1 MKADKTHKAGKVEIE
16 SQSVSSKVVK
26 QKQQL
31 YVAVF
36 MNINI
41 RSEDGEKVKKWMV
54 QFERAKWAAF
64 VFEVD
69 SFFMRHILSLFVV
82 LK

>member
-41 RSEDGEKVKKWMV
+41 RSEDGEKVKK
-54 QFERAKWAAF
+54 
-64 VFEVD
+64 
-69 SFFMRHILSLFVV
+69 
-82 LK
+82 

>member
-1 MKADKTHKAGKVEIE
+1 MIFRKRGKDDTRTIAKLNFNDFDMKADKTHKAGKVEIE

-41 RSEDGEKVKKWMV
+41 RSEDGEKVKK
-54 QFERAKWAAF
+54 
-64 VFEVD
+64 
-69 SFFMRHILSLFVV
+69 
-82 LK
+82 

>member
-1 MKADKTHKAGKVEIE
+1 
-16 SQSVSSKVVK
+16 
-26 QKQQL
+26 
-31 YVAVF
+31 
-36 MNINI
+36 
-41 RSEDGEKVKKWMV
+41 MV